1 MSVGI
6 VLSFPRTIGIPSA
19 FKRNKFYTVGIFT
32 SALQRTVSA
41 PPHGF
46 TSTDELSST
55 GIVFHRSK
63 TLCRSTSSN

>member
-1 MSVGI
+1 MPVGI
-6 VLSFPRTIGIPSA
+6 VLSFQRTIGIPSA

-32 SALQRTVSA
+32 SALQRTASA

-46 TSTDELSST
+46 TSTDELNST

-63 TLCRSTSSN
+63 TLCRSTGSN

>member
-1 MSVGI
+1 MPIGI
-6 VLSFPRTIGIPSA
+6 VLSFQRTIGIPSA
-19 FKRNKFYTVGIFT
+19 FKRNKFYTVGIST

-55 GIVFHRSK
+55 GIGFRRSK
-63 TLCRSTSSN
+63 TV

>member
-1 MSVGI
+1 MPVGI
-6 VLSFPRTIGIPSA
+6 VLSFQGTIGIPSA

-32 SALQRTVSA
+32 SALQRTASA

-63 TLCRSTSSN
+63 TLCRSTNSN